1 VDPLILGLVGFA
13 CALLLLVL
21 RVPIAFSLAGV
32 SSTFI
37 LLFFAMRNGGFDI
50 VNAVAPTLS
59 MVSSNTFAL
68 VHSYDLS
75 MIPLFV
81 LLGHISYHTGI
92 TTDIY
97 HAARVWLKRL
107 PGGVAMA
114 SVFGCGGF
122 SAITGSSIACASAMG
137 KICVPEML
145 RMGYDKRLATSTVA
159 VGGTLG
165 SLIPP
170 SVLFIVYGI
179 FTEMSVSRLF
189 MAGVIPGLISLFGFL
204 VVIYIWV
211 KRNPEVAPVDDSILE
226 KGDRRKAAIRCWPAM
241 LLFTIIIGG
250 IYGGLFTATEAA
262 AISAFAVIMIGSLQ
276 KRLNW
281 QQFILSIKDTCTQ
294 TTSIFFIAAGAK
306 IFVGFV
312 ALTGMA
318 PALVGLVEGA
328 DVSLWLLMVMIAGVY
343 LLLGMFLDPLGIMVL
358 TLPFLIPMVDGY
370 GLDLIWFGV
379 VVIKLLEI
387 SLITPPVGLN
397 VFVIASVT
405 KPSVAVYDIF
415 MGVVRFLIMD
425 VVVLI
430 AIIAFPILSLLLPN
444 IMM

>member
-1 VDPLILGLVGFA
+1 
-13 CALLLLVL
+13 
-21 RVPIAFSLAGV
+21 
-32 SSTFI
+32 
-37 LLFFAMRNGGFDI
+37 
-50 VNAVAPTLS
+50 

-159 VGGTLG
+159 VGGTLC

-189 MAGVIPGLISLFGFL
+189 MAGVIPGLISLLGFL

-211 KRNPEVAPVDDSILE
+211 KRNPEVAPVDDTILE
-226 KGDRRKAAIRCWPAM
+226 KGERRKAAKRCWPAM

-250 IYGGLFTATEAA
+250 IYGGFFTATEAA
-262 AISAFAVIMIGSLQ
+262 AVSAFAVIVIGSIQ

-281 QQFILSIKDTCTQ
+281 SQFILSIKDTCTQ

-328 DVSLWLLMVMIAGVY
+328 DVSLWLLMIMIAGVY

-415 MGVVRFLIMD
+415 MGVARFLVMD
-425 VVVLI
+425 IVVLI

-444 IMM
+444 FMM

>member
-1 VDPLILGLVGFA
+1 MDPLILGLLGFA
-13 CALLLLVL
+13 CALFLLAL

-32 SSTFI
+32 SSLFI
-37 LLFFAMRNGGFDI
+37 LLFFAMRHGGFD
-50 VNAVAPTLS
+50 VASAVAPTLS
-59 MVSSNTFAL
+59 MISSNTFDL

-81 LLGHISYHTGI
+81 LLGHIAYHTGI

-97 HAARVWLKRL
+97 HAARIWLKRL

-114 SVFGCGGF
+114 SVVGCGGF

-145 RMGYDKRLATSTVA
+145 RMGYDRRLATSTVA

-189 MAGVIPGLISLFGFL
+189 LAGVLPGLLSLAGFL
-204 VVIYIWV
+204 LVIYLWV
-211 KRNPEVAPVDDSILE
+211 KRHPEAAPVDDTNVA
-226 KGDRRKAAIRCWPAM
+226 KGQRRKAAIRCWPAV

-250 IYGGLFTATEAA
+250 IYGGFFTATEAA
-262 AISAFAVIMIGSLQ
+262 AVSAFSVIVIGAVQ

-281 QQFILSIKDTCTQ
+281 QQFMLSIKETCTQ

-318 PALVGLVEGA
+318 PALVDIVESA
-328 DVSLWLLMVMIAGVY
+328 DVSIWVLMLMIAGVY

-405 KPSVAVYDIF
+405 KPKVAVYDIF
-415 MGVVRFLIMD
+415 MGVGRFLVMD
-425 VVVLI
+425 VLVLI
-430 AIIAFPILSLLLPN
+430 AIIAFPVLSLLLPN
-444 IMM
+444 LMR

>member
-1 VDPLILGLVGFA
+1 MAI
-13 CALLLLVL
+13 
-21 RVPIAFSLAGV
+21 RVPIAFTLAGV
-32 SSTFI
+32 STLFI
-37 LLFFAMRNGGFDI
+37 FIFFAGRSGGFD
-50 VNAVAPTLS
+50 VAHAWAPTLS
-59 MVSSNTFAL
+59 MISANTFDL

-81 LLGHISYHTGI
+81 LLGHVAYHTGM

-97 HAARVWLKRL
+97 RAARVWLMRI

-137 KICVPEML
+137 RICVPEML
-145 RMGYDKRLATSTVA
+145 ALNYNKRMATCTVA

-179 FTEMSVSRLF
+179 FTETSINRLF
-189 MAGVIPGLISLFGFL
+189 LAGVIPGLLSLTGFL
-204 VVIYIWV
+204 VVIYLWV
-211 KRNPEVAPVDDSILE
+211 KRDPDAAPVPEVELSR
-226 KGDRRKAAIRCWPAM
+226 GDRLKAAYKCWPAM

-250 IYGGLFTATEAA
+250 IYGGIFTATEAA
-262 AISAFAVIMIGSLQ
+262 AVSAFAAVIVGVTRKTLSW
-276 KRLNW
+276 K
-281 QQFILSIKDTCTQ
+281 QFVESVKETCTQ

-318 PALVGLVEGA
+318 PALVGVVESA
-328 DVSLWLLMVMIAGVY
+328 DVSLWLLLLMIAGVY
-343 LLLGMFLDPLGIMVL
+343 LLLGMFLDPLGILVL
-358 TLPFLIPMVDGY
+358 TLPFLIPMVEGY
-370 GLDLIWFGV
+370 GLSLIWFGV

-405 KPSVAVYDIF
+405 KPSVPVYDIF
-415 MGVVRFLIMD
+415 MGVLRFLVMD
-425 VVVLI
+425 IIVLI
-430 AIIAFPILSLLLPN
+430 ALIAFPVLSLLLPN
-444 IMM
+444 TMF

>member
-1 VDPLILGLVGFA
+1 MDPLILGLVGFS
-13 CALLLLVL
+13 CALLLMAI
-21 RVPIAFSLAGV
+21 RVPIAFTLAGV
-32 SSTFI
+32 STLFI
-37 LLFFAMRNGGFDI
+37 FLFFAGRFGGFD
-50 VNAVAPTLS
+50 VAHAWAPTLS
-59 MVSSNTFAL
+59 MISANTFDL

-81 LLGHISYHTGI
+81 LLGHVAYHTGM

-97 HAARVWLKRL
+97 RAAQVWLMRI

-137 KICVPEML
+137 RICVPEML
-145 RMGYDKRLATSTVA
+145 ALNYNKRMATSTVA

-170 SVLFIVYGI
+170 SVLFIMYGI
-179 FTEMSVSRLF
+179 FTETSINRLF
-189 MAGVIPGLISLFGFL
+189 LAGVIPGLLSLTGFL
-204 VVIYIWV
+204 VVIYLWV
-211 KRNPEVAPVDDSILE
+211 KRDPDAAPVPEVELSR
-226 KGDRRKAAIRCWPAM
+226 GDRLKAAYKCWPAM

-250 IYGGLFTATEAA
+250 IYGGIFTATEAA
-262 AISAFAVIMIGSLQ
+262 AVSALAAVIVGVTRKTLSW
-276 KRLNW
+276 K
-281 QQFILSIKDTCTQ
+281 QFVESVKETCTQ

-318 PALVGLVEGA
+318 PALVGVVESA
-328 DVSLWLLMVMIAGVY
+328 DVSLWLLLLMIAGVY
-343 LLLGMFLDPLGIMVL
+343 LLLGMFLDPLGILVL
-358 TLPFLIPMVDGY
+358 TLPFIIPMVEGY
-370 GLDLIWFGV
+370 GLSLIWFGV

-405 KPSVAVYDIF
+405 KPSVPVYDIF
-415 MGVVRFLIMD
+415 MGVLRFLVVD
-425 VVVLI
+425 VIVLI
-430 AIIAFPILSLLLPN
+430 ALIAFPALSLLLPN
-444 IMM
+444 TMF

>member
-1 VDPLILGLVGFA
+1 MDPLILGLVGFS
-13 CALLLLVL
+13 CALILLML
-21 RVPIAFSLAGV
+21 RVPIAFTLAGV

-37 LLFFAMRNGGFDI
+37 FLFFAMRSGGFDI
-50 VNAVAPTLS
+50 DRAIGPTLS
-59 MVSSNTFAL
+59 MVFGNTFDL

-81 LLGHISYHTGI
+81 LLGHIAYHTGI

-97 HAARVWLKRL
+97 HAARVWLRRL

-170 SVLFIVYGI
+170 SILFIVYGI
-179 FTEMSVSRLF
+179 FTEMSVNRLF
-189 MAGVIPGLISLFGFL
+189 LAGVLPGLLSLAGFL
-204 VVIYIWV
+204 VMIYIWV
-211 KRNPEVAPVDDSILE
+211 KRNPDAAPFDESPLE
-226 KGDRRKAAIRCWPAM
+226 HGERRQASMKCWPAL
-241 LLFTIIIGG
+241 LLFSIIIGG

-262 AISAFAVIMIGSLQ
+262 AISAFCAIIIGVIQ
-276 KRLNW
+276 KRLNL
-281 QQFILSIKDTCTQ
+281 QQFIESIKETCTQ
-294 TTSIFFIAAGAK
+294 TTAIFFIAAGAK
-306 IFVGFV
+306 VFVGFV

-318 PALVGLVEGA
+318 PALVAIVESA
-328 DVSLWLLMVMIAGVY
+328 DVSLWLLLVMIAGVY

-358 TLPFLIPMVDGY
+358 TLPFLIPMVEGY

-405 KPSVAVYDIF
+405 KPAVAVYDIF
-415 MGVVRFLIMD
+415 MGVARFLIMD
-425 VVVLI
+425 IIVLI
-430 AIIAFPILSLLLPN
+430 AIIAFPIISLLLPN
-444 IMM
+444 SMM

>member
-1 VDPLILGLVGFA
+1 MDPLTLGLIGFG
-13 CALLLLVL
+13 CALVMLAI
-21 RVPIAFSLAGV
+21 RIPIAFTLAGV
-32 SSTFI
+32 STAFVFI
-37 LLFFAMRNGGFDI
+37 IFATRSGGFEVERAI
-50 VNAVAPTLS
+50 APTLS
-59 MVSSNTFAL
+59 MVFANTFDL

-81 LLGHISYHTGI
+81 LLGHVAYHTGM

-97 HAARVWLKRL
+97 HAARIWLMKV

-137 KICVPEML
+137 KICCPEML
-145 RMGYDKRLATSTVA
+145 RAGYDQRLATSTVA

-170 SVLFIVYGI
+170 SVLFIIYGI
-179 FTEMSVSRLF
+179 FTEMSINRLF
-189 MAGVIPGLISLFGFL
+189 LAGIIPGLLSLAGFL

-211 KRNPEVAPVDDSILE
+211 KRNPEAAPIPDVQLS
-226 KGDRRKAAIRCWPAM
+226 KGDRRKAAIKCWPA
-241 LLFTIIIGG
+241 LTLFAIIIGG
-250 IYGGLFTATEAA
+250 IYGGVFTATEAA
-262 AISAFAVIMIGSLQ
+262 AISAFVAVLVGVLQ
-276 KRLNW
+276 KKLNW
-281 QQFILSIKDTCTQ
+281 KQFVQSIKETCTQ

-318 PALVGLVEGA
+318 PALVDIVESA
-328 DVSLWLLMVMIAGVY
+328 DVSLWLLLVMIAGIY
-343 LLLGMFLDPLGIMVL
+343 LLLGMFLDPLGILVL
-358 TLPFLIPMVDGY
+358 TLPFLIPMVEGY
-370 GLDLIWFGV
+370 GLDLVWFGV

-405 KPSVAVYDIF
+405 TPAVKVYDIF
-415 MGVVRFLIMD
+415 MGVLRFLVMD
-425 VVVLI
+425 IIVLI
-430 AIIAFPILSLLLPN
+430 ALIAFPILSLLLPTT
-444 IMM
+444 MF

>member
-1 VDPLILGLVGFA
+1 MDPLILGLVGFS
-13 CALLLLVL
+13 CALLMMAI
-21 RVPIAFSLAGV
+21 RIPIAFTLAGV
-32 SSTFI
+32 STLFI
-37 LLFFAMRNGGFDI
+37 FFFFTGRSGGFD
-50 VNAVAPTLS
+50 VAHAWAPTLS
-59 MVSSNTFAL
+59 MISANTFGL

-81 LLGHISYHTGI
+81 LLGHVAYHTGM

-97 HAARVWLKRL
+97 RAAQVWLMRI

-137 KICVPEML
+137 RICVPEML
-145 RMGYDKRLATSTVA
+145 ALNYNKRMATSTVA

-170 SVLFIVYGI
+170 SVLFIMYGI
-179 FTEMSVSRLF
+179 FTETSINRLF
-189 MAGVIPGLISLFGFL
+189 LAGVIPGLLSLTGFL
-204 VVIYIWV
+204 VVIYLWV
-211 KRNPEVAPVDDSILE
+211 KRDPDAAPVPEVELSR
-226 KGDRRKAAIRCWPAM
+226 GDRLKAAYKCWPAM

-250 IYGGLFTATEAA
+250 IYGGIFTATEAA
-262 AISAFAVIMIGSLQ
+262 AVSAFAAVIVGVTRKTLSW
-276 KRLNW
+276 K
-281 QQFILSIKDTCTQ
+281 QFVESVKETCTQ

-318 PALVGLVEGA
+318 PALVGVVESA
-328 DVSLWLLMVMIAGVY
+328 DVSLWLLLLMIAGVY
-343 LLLGMFLDPLGIMVL
+343 LLLGMFLDPLGILVL
-358 TLPFLIPMVDGY
+358 TLPFIIPMVEGY
-370 GLDLIWFGV
+370 GLSLIWFGV

-405 KPSVAVYDIF
+405 KPSVPVYDIF
-415 MGVVRFLIMD
+415 MGVLRFLVMD
-425 VVVLI
+425 VIVLI
-430 AIIAFPILSLLLPN
+430 ALIAFPVLSLLLPN
-444 IMM
+444 TMF

>member
-1 VDPLILGLVGFA
+1 VDPLILGLVGFV

-37 LLFFAMRNGGFDI
+37 LLFFAMRNGGFDF
-50 VNAVAPTLS
+50 VSAVAPTLS
-59 MVSSNTFAL
+59 MISSNTFAL

-189 MAGVIPGLISLFGFL
+189 MAGVIPGLISLLGFL
-204 VVIYIWV
+204 VVIYVWV
-211 KRNPEVAPVDDSILE
+211 KRNPAVAPVDDTILK
-226 KGDRRKAAIRCWPAM
+226 KGERRKAAIRCWPAM
-241 LLFTIIIGG
+241 MLFTIIIGG

-262 AISAFAVIMIGSLQ
+262 AISAFVVIVIGSLQ

-281 QQFILSIKDTCTQ
+281 SQFILSIKDTCTQ

-415 MGVVRFLIMD
+415 MGVARFLVMD

-444 IMM
+444 LMM

>member
-1 VDPLILGLVGFA
+1 
-13 CALLLLVL
+13 
-21 RVPIAFSLAGV
+21 
-32 SSTFI
+32 
-37 LLFFAMRNGGFDI
+37 
-50 VNAVAPTLS
+50 

-189 MAGVIPGLISLFGFL
+189 MAGVIPGLISLLGFL
-204 VVIYIWV
+204 VVIYVWV
-211 KRNPEVAPVDDSILE
+211 KRNPEVAPVDDTILE
-226 KGDRRKAAIRCWPAM
+226 KGERRNAAKRCWPAM

-250 IYGGLFTATEAA
+250 IYGGFFTATEAA
-262 AISAFAVIMIGSLQ
+262 AVSAFAVIVIGSVQ

-281 QQFILSIKDTCTQ
+281 SQFILSIKDTCTQ

-415 MGVVRFLIMD
+415 MGVARFLVMD
-425 VVVLI
+425 IVVLI

-444 IMM
+444 FMM

>member
-1 VDPLILGLVGFA
+1 VDPLILGLVGFV

-37 LLFFAMRNGGFDI
+37 LLFFAMRNGGFDF
-50 VNAVAPTLS
+50 VSAVAPTLS
-59 MVSSNTFAL
+59 MISSNTFAL

-189 MAGVIPGLISLFGFL
+189 MAGVIPGLISLLGFL
-204 VVIYIWV
+204 VVIYVWV
-211 KRNPEVAPVDDSILE
+211 KRNPAVAPVDDTILE
-226 KGDRRKAAIRCWPAM
+226 KGERRKAAIRCWPAM
-241 LLFTIIIGG
+241 MLFTIIIGG

-262 AISAFAVIMIGSLQ
+262 AISAFVVIVIGSLQ

-281 QQFILSIKDTCTQ
+281 SQFILSIKDTCTQ

-415 MGVVRFLIMD
+415 MGVARFLVMD

-444 IMM
+444 LMM

>member
-1 VDPLILGLVGFA
+1 MDPLILGLVGFS
-13 CALLLLVL
+13 CALLLMAI
-21 RVPIAFSLAGV
+21 RVPIAFTLAGV
-32 SSTFI
+32 STLFI
-37 LLFFAMRNGGFDI
+37 FFFFAGRSGGFD
-50 VNAVAPTLS
+50 VAHAWAPTLS
-59 MVSSNTFAL
+59 MISANTFDL

-81 LLGHISYHTGI
+81 LLGHVAYHTGM

-97 HAARVWLKRL
+97 RAAQVWLMRI

-137 KICVPEML
+137 RICVPEML
-145 RMGYDKRLATSTVA
+145 ALNYNKRMATSTVA

-170 SVLFIVYGI
+170 SVLFIMYGI
-179 FTEMSVSRLF
+179 FTETSINRLF
-189 MAGVIPGLISLFGFL
+189 LAGVIPGLLSLTGFL
-204 VVIYIWV
+204 VVIYLWV
-211 KRNPEVAPVDDSILE
+211 KRDPDAAPVPEVELSR
-226 KGDRRKAAIRCWPAM
+226 GDRLKAAYKCWPAM

-250 IYGGLFTATEAA
+250 IYGGIFTATEAA
-262 AISAFAVIMIGSLQ
+262 AVSAFAAVIVGVTRKTLSW
-276 KRLNW
+276 K
-281 QQFILSIKDTCTQ
+281 QFVESVKETCTQ

-318 PALVGLVEGA
+318 PALVGVVESA
-328 DVSLWLLMVMIAGVY
+328 DVSLWLLLLMIAGVY
-343 LLLGMFLDPLGIMVL
+343 LLLGMFLDPLGILVL
-358 TLPFLIPMVDGY
+358 TLPFIIPMVEGY
-370 GLDLIWFGV
+370 GLSLIWFGV

-405 KPSVAVYDIF
+405 KPSVPVYDIF
-415 MGVVRFLIMD
+415 MGVLRFLVMD
-425 VVVLI
+425 VIVLI
-430 AIIAFPILSLLLPN
+430 ALIAFPVLSLLLPN
-444 IMM
+444 TMF